1 MERNCPGCLLG
12 STMLAVILGGCSSS
26 PLEYSNKSFAGD
38 MPMETPQSGREWSH
52 RQVDDPDLPVLDER
66 AGLND
71 YLRYAALRN
80 AGLEAQFQTWRA
92 AVERVPQVGVLPDPR
107 FTYGYYLGEV
117 ETRVGA
123 TQHLVSLSQTFPWFG
138 KLQDREDAAARNA
151 MEAYQ
156 RFEAARLALNLRVE
170 TAFNELFYL
179 ERSIEITKDN
189 LELLEQFERVAQARY
204 QVAAGGHP
212 DVIRVQ
218 VEFGK
223 LEDRLRQQRDLR
235 APLVARLNAAL
246 NRPAGTEVPS
256 LSGIAQQE
264 SRADIE
270 ELLSVMQEQNPELR
284 ALAEEIERERIGTEL
299 ARKDGK
305 PDLTVGIAYTAIAE
319 RSGVSL
325 AENGDDSVLAT
336 FSINL
341 PIWRQKY
348 DAKVREAVARRLA
361 AASRRTEVSNRLAS
375 ELRRAI
381 FDHQDARRR
390 VDLFANTL
398 IPKATESL
406 EASLSGFTQGATDFF
421 DLIDAERTLL
431 EFQLGLE
438 RAKVDRA
445 TSYAHIEQLIGTSL
459 VEIET
464 GPETGEET
472 P

>member
-1 MERNCPGCLLG
+1 MERNCPGYLFG
-12 STMLAVILGGCSSS
+12 SAMLAVVLGGCSSS
-26 PLEYSNKSFAGD
+26 PLDFSNRSLSGPSHMV
-38 MPMETPQSGREWSH
+38 MPEGVEEWSH
-52 RQVDDPDLPVLDER
+52 RQVDDPDLPVLNES

-71 YLRYAALRN
+71 YLRFAALRN
-80 AGLEAQFQTWRA
+80 AGLEAQFQAWRA

-123 TQHLVSLSQTFPWFG
+123 MQHMVSLSQTFPWFG

-151 MEAYQ
+151 MAAYQ

-170 TAFNELFYL
+170 TAYNDLFYL
-179 ERSIEITKDN
+179 ERSIEITRDN

-204 QVAAGGHP
+204 QVAAAGHP

-246 NRPAGTEVPS
+246 NRPAETVIPS
-256 LSGIAQQE
+256 ITGIAQRE
-264 SRADIE
+264 TLASIE
-270 ELLSVMQEQNPELR
+270 ELFSVLQEQNPELR
-284 ALAEEIERERIGTEL
+284 ALAEEIERERIGAEI

-305 PDLTVGIAYTAIAE
+305 PDLTVGVAYTAIAE

-341 PIWRQKY
+341 PIWREKY
-348 DAKVREAVARRLA
+348 DAKVREAVAKRLA
-361 AASRRTEVSNRLAS
+361 VSSRRTEVSNRLSS

-381 FDHQDARRR
+381 FDHHDARRR
-390 VDLFANTL
+390 VDLFSNTL

-438 RAKVDRA
+438 RARVDRA
-445 TSYAHIEQLIGTSL
+445 TSYAHIEQLIGTRL
-459 VEIET
+459 VEIEGRP
-464 GPETGEET
+464 GPEGET

>member
-1 MERNCPGCLLG
+1 MERNHPRYLFGSALLV
-12 STMLAVILGGCSSS
+12 AILGGCSTS
-26 PLEYSNKSFAGD
+26 PLDFSNRSQVD
-38 MPMETPQSGREWSH
+38 ERSMMMPQGIDDWSH
-52 RQVDDPDLPVLDER
+52 RQVDDPDLPVLDES
-66 AGLND
+66 AGLGD

-80 AGLEAQFQTWRA
+80 AGLEAQFQAWRA
-92 AVERVPQVGVLPDPR
+92 AIERVPQVRVLPDPR

-123 TQHLVSLSQTFPWFG
+123 TQHMVSLSQTFPWFG

-151 MEAYQ
+151 MAVYQ

-170 TAFNELFYL
+170 QAYNELFYL

-204 QVAAGGHP
+204 QVAAAGHP

-235 APLVARLNAAL
+235 EPLVARLNAAL
-246 NRPAGTEVPS
+246 NRPVETRIPS
-256 LSGIAQQE
+256 ITGVAQRE
-264 SRADIE
+264 SLATIE
-270 ELLSVMQEQNPELR
+270 ELFRVLQEQNPELR
-284 ALAEEIERERIGTEL
+284 ALAEEIERERIGAEI

-305 PDLTVGIAYTAIAE
+305 PDLTVGVAYTAIAE
-319 RSGVSL
+319 RSGLSI

-341 PIWRQKY
+341 PIWREKY
-348 DAKVREAVARRLA
+348 DAKVREAVAKRLA
-361 AASRRTEVSNRLAS
+361 VTSRRAEVSNRLSS

-381 FDHQDARRR
+381 FDHHDARRR
-390 VDLFANTL
+390 VDLFSNTL

-438 RAKVDRA
+438 RARVDRA
-445 TSYAHIEQLIGTSL
+445 TSYAHIEQLIGTVL
-459 VEIET
+459 VDVESK
-464 GPETGEET
+464 PETEGAT